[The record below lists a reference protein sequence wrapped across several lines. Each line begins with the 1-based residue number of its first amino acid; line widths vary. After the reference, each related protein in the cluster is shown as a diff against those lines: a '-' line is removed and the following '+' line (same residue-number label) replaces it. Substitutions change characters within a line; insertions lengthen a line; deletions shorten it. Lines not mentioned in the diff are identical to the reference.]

1 MKESTVKTNINWF
14 PGHMAKA
21 RREIGEKLTLVDLVI
36 ELKDARIPYASTNPM
51 IDDIVGNKPRLIL
64 LCKSSLAD
72 KEVTQQW
79 ISYYKEQ
86 GILALDI
93 DSITGYHIKDIYSYA
108 TLALKDVF
116 AKRKERQITSK
127 TIKAIILG
135 IPNVGKSTLINAL
148 AKRKATVVGD
158 RPGVTKNQTWIKIT
172 NDLYLLDTPGIL
184 WPKFEDQSVAIRLA
198 MCGAIKDDILD
209 INALVLASIAYIVDL
224 YPKALKDRYRVD
236 IVEDLEQIQQQI
248 GKNRGFLSKGGAV
261 DLERTN
267 RMFLNELR
275 GMKIGAMSYERPDKS
290 L

>member
-93 DSITGYHIKDIYSYA
+93 DSIAGYHIKDIYSYA

>member
-1 MKESTVKTNINWF
+1 M
-14 PGHMAKA
+14 
-21 RREIGEKLTLVDLVI
+21 
-36 ELKDARIPYASTNPM
+36 
-51 IDDIVGNKPRLIL
+51 
-64 LCKSSLAD
+64 
-72 KEVTQQW
+72 
-79 ISYYKEQ
+79 
-86 GILALDI
+86 
-93 DSITGYHIKDIYSYA
+93 
-108 TLALKDVF
+108 
-116 AKRKERQITSK
+116 
-127 TIKAIILG
+127 
-135 IPNVGKSTLINAL
+135 
-148 AKRKATVVGD
+148 VGD